1 MLFRDISFQDP
12 KQNLAFDQVLLKL
25 CDGTNTSRPEH
36 SGDREYLRFWESPT
50 YFVVLGRIG
59 KEMEDVHMDVAA
71 SDGIPVL
78 RRSSGGGTVVQGPG
92 CLNYSIVLS
101 KDKNPV
107 LNDLRGS
114 YAWIS
119 QKVTDSLKTLGVDA
133 CFRPISDI
141 ALSQGD
147 LKFSGNAQH
156 RGKTHILHHGT
167 ILYDFNLDLVSKYL
181 KMPKD
186 IPEYRKARSHKD
198 FITNIYIKPAEFKQA
213 FARSFGITE
222 SPQPLTA
229 EEASSL
235 REFSK

>member
-1 MLFRDISFQDP
+1 MLFRDVSFQDP
-12 KQNLAFDQVLLKL
+12 KQNIAFDEVLLRLADK
-25 CDGTNTSRPEH
+25 N
-36 SGDREYLRFWESPT
+36 GDIEYLRFWESPT

-59 KEMEDVHMDVAA
+59 KETEDVHMDVASA
-71 SDGIPVL
+71 DGIPVL

-92 CLNYSIVLS
+92 CLNYSLVLS
-101 KDKNPV
+101 KDKNPI
-107 LNDLRGS
+107 LHDLRGS

-119 QKVTDSLKTLGVDA
+119 QKITDSLKTLGIEA

-141 ALSQGD
+141 ALTTGD

-167 ILYDFNLDLVSKYL
+167 ILYDFDLDLVSKYL

-198 FITNIYIKPAEFKQA
+198 FITNIYIKPESFKSA
-213 FARSFGITE
+213 LAKSFGIHE
-222 SPQPLTA
+222 LPQPVTA

-235 REFSK
+235 SKLSH